1 MPGSLAACGRWPVA
15 SPRRTEADAK
25 RGLGVT
31 HGARLHPE
39 KLQKLLPGQAC
50 REGRIGQTTPLLQ
63 RHRDSGEPRGD
74 SLGSLRSC
82 NPDSKLDPGAGR
94 QEGLG
99 EHRGIE
105 AGLKAARAS

>member
-74 SLGSLRSC
+74 SLGVWGVSGPVTRTVSWTRGLADRRAWGSIEG
-82 NPDSKLDPGAGR
+82 SKQA
-94 QEGLG
+94 
-99 EHRGIE
+99 
-105 AGLKAARAS
+105 